1 VSLVQLF
8 REEGSIQ
15 PGRVAFMS
23 GVAGLSSAGVL
34 AIINAAA
41 DAVEQRQP
49 TTTFFFAF
57 VAIVVLYVISKRFI
71 MLTAIRETEQ
81 IVHKIRVRIV
91 DHVMRSDLL
100 ALEKIGRGNIFASA
114 GKETR
119 TISQAAFLLTNAAES
134 LAMLVFA
141 VLYLAYLSM
150 AAFVIGAVFVTLA
163 VVIHFR
169 KTRTIDAELRDAINQ
184 ENTCLDDLN
193 DFLAG
198 FKETKVNAARAADMF
213 RNFQRQS
220 SLAAEKQTTT
230 QSRMAEHFTLTQ
242 VMFYLLIATMVF
254 VVPIFSEA
262 FGNVVVKTAT
272 AVLFMIGAITTIV
285 TTVPIVVQAN
295 AAAGNVRAIEQQLVQ
310 TARGPQT
317 QALAEQE
324 PVRAFQE
331 IVFENVIF
339 EHRDAHDNASFSLG
353 PLNLTLRA
361 GETVFIT
368 GGNGS
373 GKTTLMRLLIGLYR
387 PTTGVIKVDG
397 KIVDEKAIDAYRNM
411 FGVVFSDFHLFKR
424 LYGMME
430 AAQDKIDAL
439 LAKLEIQDKTRVV
452 NGVFD
457 TLDLSGGQRKRV
469 ALVVAMLEDRPAIV
483 LDEWAADQDPVFRKK
498 FYEEMLV
505 ELKRKGK
512 TIIAITHDDHYFH
525 VADRQ
530 IRMEYGQV
538 AADIRGQSHA

>member
-1 VSLVQLF
+1 VSLIQLF
-8 REEGSIQ
+8 REEGASQ
-15 PGRVAFMS
+15 PGRIALMS
-23 GVAGLSSAGVL
+23 AVAGLSSAGVL

-57 VAIVVLYVISKRFI
+57 LAIVILYVISKRFI

-91 DHVMRSDLL
+91 DHVLRSDLL
-100 ALEKIGRGNIFASA
+100 ALERIGRSDIFSSA

-119 TISQAAFLLTNAAES
+119 TISQAAFLMTNAAES

-141 VLYLAYLSM
+141 VIYLAYLSL
-150 AAFVIGAVFVTLA
+150 AAFVIGAIFVTVA
-163 VVIHFR
+163 VLIHFR
-169 KTRTIDAELRDAINQ
+169 KTKTIDAELRDAINQ
-184 ENTCLDDLN
+184 ENECLDDLN

-220 SLAAEKQTTT
+220 ALAADKQITT

-285 TTVPIVVQAN
+285 TTVPIVAQAN
-295 AAAGNVRAIEQQLVQ
+295 AAANNVRSIEQKLVQ
-310 TARGPQT
+310 AAKGA
-317 QALAEQE
+317 QAPHAEMKSE
-324 PVRAFQE
+324 PFNE

-339 EHRDAHDNASFSLG
+339 EHRDSHDNPSFSLG
-353 PLNLTLRA
+353 PLNLTFRS

-387 PTTGVIKVDG
+387 PTTGVIRIDG
-397 KIVDEKAIDAYRNM
+397 KVVDEKSIDAYRNT
-411 FGVVFSDFHLFKR
+411 FAVVFSDFHLFRR

-430 AAQDKIDAL
+430 AAQEKIDAL
-439 LAKLEIQDKTRVV
+439 LAKLEIEGKTRVT

-469 ALVVAMLEDRPAIV
+469 ALVVALLEDRPAVV

-498 FYEEMLV
+498 FYDEMLV
-505 ELKRKGK
+505 ELKRRGK

-538 AADIRGQSHA
+538 AADTRGQSHA

>member
-1 VSLVQLF
+1 VSLIQLF
-8 REEGSIQ
+8 REEGASQ

-34 AIINAAA
+34 AVINAAA

-49 TTTFFFAF
+49 TTLFFFAF
-57 VAIVVLYVISKRFI
+57 MVIVILYVVSKRFI

-91 DHVMRSDLL
+91 DHVLRSDLL
-100 ALEKIGRGNIFASA
+100 ALERIGRSDIFASA

-119 TISQAAFLLTNAAES
+119 TISQAAFLMTNAAES
-134 LAMLVFA
+134 AAMLVFA
-141 VLYLAYLSM
+141 VIYLAYLSI
-150 AAFVIGAVFVTLA
+150 AAFVIGAVFVTIA
-163 VVIHFR
+163 VVVHFR
-169 KTRTIDAELRDAINQ
+169 KTKTIDAELRDAINQ
-184 ENTCLDDLN
+184 ENSCLDDLN

-198 FKETKVNAARAADMF
+198 FKETKVNAPRAADMF

-220 SLAAEKQTTT
+220 ALAADKQIKT

-295 AAAGNVRAIEQQLVQ
+295 AAANNVREIEQKLVQ
-310 TARGPQT
+310 AARGPQT
-317 QALAEQE
+317 QAIAEHTAQ
-324 PVRAFQE
+324 PFQE

-339 EHRDAHDNASFSLG
+339 EHRDTHDNASFSLG

-397 KIVDEKAIDAYRNM
+397 KVVDEKTIDAYRNT
-411 FGVVFSDFHLFKR
+411 FAVVFSDFHLFRR

-430 AAQDKIDAL
+430 AAQEKIDAL
-439 LAKLEIQDKTRVV
+439 LARLEIQDKTRVV

-457 TLDLSGGQRKRV
+457 TLDLSGGQRKRI
-469 ALVVAMLEDRPAIV
+469 ALVVALLEDRPAID

-505 ELKRKGK
+505 ELKRRGK

-525 VADRQ
+525 LADRQ